1 MLSKRD
7 MTQTHSGSAPQA
19 VISGA
24 HAFKRFHRTFD
35 CRRVFIT
42 GGTGLF
48 GKWLLDHFK
57 NLEAE
62 VVVLSRNPEQF
73 FANFPMAGKTQ
84 NITFVQGDVR
94 DFGFPS
100 GRFDYVIHA
109 ATEASV
115 KLDQENPEE
124 MTAVI
129 VDGTRRVLEFS
140 KQAGVRRLLY
150 VSSGA
155 VYGIQPPELPNVPET
170 FPCSP
175 VTAYGKGKLQAE
187 QMCLES
193 GIETVV
199 ARCFA
204 FVGPWLPLDT
214 HFAIGNFIG
223 NCLRNEPIEIKGDGT
238 PLRSYMYGA
247 DLSEWLLTILSLS
260 EPARVYNVGSDDAIS
275 IFDLARLVRECAG
288 TQNEI
293 IVHGRKVEGA
303 LPARYVPS
311 VDRAKNELSLRQRY
325 SVKESVCRTIEWY
338 RNAGSRPE
346 SYAARKVSAAVR
358 RTCGGRSNW

>member
-1 MLSKRD
+1 MDGRSTTWIRALIDMNKSRLNGKR
-7 MTQTHSGSAPQA
+7 
-19 VISGA
+19 I
-24 HAFKRFHRTFD
+24 FL
-35 CRRVFIT
+35 T

-48 GKWLLDHFK
+48 GKWLLEHFK
-57 NLEAE
+57 PLEAE
-62 VVVLSRNPEQF
+62 LVVLSRNPQQCLRQCPVF
-73 FANFPMAGKTQ
+73 GKSS

-94 DFGFPS
+94 DFSFPS

-115 KLDQENPEE
+115 KLDQEHPDE
-124 MTAVI
+124 MYSVI

-155 VYGIQPPELPNVPET
+155 VYGVQPPELSHIPET
-170 FPCSP
+170 FSCNPI
-175 VTAYGKGKLQAE
+175 TAYGRGKLKAE
-187 QMCLES
+187 QMCLDS
-193 GIETVV
+193 GIETVI

-223 NCLRNEPIEIKGDGT
+223 NCLRSEPIEIKGDGT

-260 EPARVYNVGSDDAIS
+260 EPARTYNVGSDDAIS

-288 TQNEI
+288 TKNEI

-303 LPARYVPS
+303 SPVRYVPS
-311 VDRAKNELSLRQRY
+311 VDRAKNELSLRQRH
-325 SVKESVCRTIEWY
+325 SLQESIRRTIEWY
-338 RNAGSRPE
+338 RNVGS
-346 SYAARKVSAAVR
+346 
-358 RTCGGRSNW
+358 